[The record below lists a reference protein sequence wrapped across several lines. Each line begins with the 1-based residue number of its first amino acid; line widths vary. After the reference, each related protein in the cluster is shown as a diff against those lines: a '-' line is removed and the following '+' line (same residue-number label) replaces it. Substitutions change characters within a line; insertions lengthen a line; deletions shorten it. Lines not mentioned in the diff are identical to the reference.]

1 MSAEL
6 LSARM
11 QQSRERLVQIDA
23 ELAEGRMTPEAHRE
37 ERSRLMGDLLGAA
50 EPQAAPATRAPGW
63 RRWAPAVA
71 LLLIVAAAGTVLF
84 LKQRDEGSPPPA
96 AQMPGDEAKP
106 AHALTDEQL
115 QRMVEQASEQ
125 TKRDPKDVT
134 AWALLA
140 HSYDMLGKFAE
151 STKAYEQLAKLAPKD
166 AQVLAD
172 YADALA
178 VAHGRSLDGEPEALV
193 RRALELDPA
202 NVKAL
207 SLAGTAAFEHKQ
219 YDQAVAHWE
228 RAKAAS
234 KDPRFTQQIDSGIAE
249 ARALAKGDA
258 PPAPVA
264 VAASG
269 PAVVSGRV
277 SLADDLAGKAPP
289 DATVFVFARPVQGSR
304 MPVAILRKQVRD
316 LPLDFSLDDT
326 MAMVK
331 EAKLSQTPRVIIGA
345 RVSMRGDVM
354 PQAGDM
360 QGFSAPVTVG
370 STGIHLE
377 ISEVLK

>member
-1 MSAEL
+1 VSADGL
-6 LSARM
+6 AARM
-11 QQSRERLVQIDA
+11 QQSRERLAQIDA
-23 ELAEGRMTPEAHRE
+23 ELADGRMTADAHRE
-37 ERSRLMGDLLGAA
+37 ERSRLMAELVGAA
-50 EPQAAPATRAPGW
+50 EPQAGTAASAPNK
-63 RRWAPAVA
+63 RRWMPVGA
-71 LLLIVAAAGTVLF
+71 LLIVVAAAGTALF
-84 LKQRDEGSPPPA
+84 VSQRHEGPMPPA
-96 AQMPGDEAKP
+96 VQAPGDAGKP

-115 QRMVEQASEQ
+115 QRMVDQASEQ
-125 TKRDPKDVT
+125 TRRDPKDVT

-178 VAHGRSLDGEPEALV
+178 VARGRSLDGEPEALV
-193 RRALELDPA
+193 RKALELDPA

-219 YDQAVAHWE
+219 YDQAVMYWE

-234 KDPRFTQQIDSGIAE
+234 KDPRFTQQIDGGIAE
-249 ARALAKGDA
+249 ARALSKGDA
-258 PPAPVA
+258 PPAPV

-316 LPLDFSLDDT
+316 LPLDFSLDDS
-326 MAMVK
+326 MSMVK
-331 EAKLSQTPRVIIGA
+331 EAKLSQTPRVVIGA

-360 QGFSAPVTVG
+360 QGFSAPVSVG
-370 STGIHLE
+370 ATGIHLE

>member
-1 MSAEL
+1 MSADGL
-6 LSARM
+6 AARM
-11 QQSRERLVQIDA
+11 QQSRERLVQIDT
-23 ELAEGRMTPEAHRE
+23 ELADGRITPDAHRE
-37 ERSRLMGDLLGAA
+37 ERSRLMADLIGAA
-50 EPQAAPATRAPGW
+50 DPQGSPANRTTAW
-63 RRWAPAVA
+63 RRWTPAAA
-71 LLLIVAAAGTVLF
+71 LALIVAAAGTALF
-84 LKQRDEGSPPPA
+84 VTQREGGPTPPA
-96 AQMPGDEAKP
+96 AQAPGDAGKP

-115 QRMVEQASEQ
+115 QRMVTEASEQ

-151 STKAYEQLAKLAPKD
+151 STKAYEQLVKLAPKD

-193 RRALELDPA
+193 KKALELDPV

-219 YDQAVAHWE
+219 YEQAVALWE
-228 RAKAAS
+228 RAKSAS
-234 KDPRFTQQIDSGIAE
+234 QDPRFTQQIDAGIAE

-264 VAASG
+264 AAASG
-269 PAVVSGRV
+269 PAVISGRV

-316 LPLDFSLDDT
+316 LPLDFSLDDS
-326 MAMVK
+326 MSMVK

-360 QGFSAPVTVG
+360 QGFSAPVNVG
-370 STGIHLE
+370 ATGIHLE

>member
-1 MSAEL
+1 MSADGL
-6 LSARM
+6 AARM
-11 QQSRERLVQIDA
+11 QQSRERLVQIDT
-23 ELAEGRMTPEAHRE
+23 ELADGRITPEAYRE
-37 ERSRLMGDLLGAA
+37 ERSRLMADLMGAA
-50 EPQAAPATRAPGW
+50 EPQATSAPRATGW
-63 RRWAPAVA
+63 RRWTPAAA
-71 LLLIVAAAGTVLF
+71 LVLIVAAGGAVLF
-84 LKQRDEGSPPPA
+84 VTQRNESPVPA
-96 AQMPGDEAKP
+96 AVQAPGEAAKP

-115 QRMVEQASEQ
+115 QRMVNEASEQ

-151 STKAYEQLAKLAPKD
+151 STKAYEKLVKLAPKD

-193 RRALELDPA
+193 RRALELDPV

-219 YDQAVAHWE
+219 YEQAVALWE

-234 KDPRFTQQIDSGIAE
+234 KDPRFTQQIDGGIAE

-264 VAASG
+264 AASG

-316 LPLDFSLDDT
+316 LPLDFSLDDS
-326 MAMVK
+326 MSMVK

-360 QGFSAPVTVG
+360 QGFSAPVNVG
-370 STGIHLE
+370 ATGIHLE